1 MNRRFACKTVSIV
14 LLLTVLASCFLGW
27 MRVGGDISVSPVR
40 LAVISSKTVKFQ
52 EELSLAG
59 ETAEKLEPALKAI
72 FVGQLL
78 FLILL
83 AILVLHTLVMHLLDR
98 RYKGIPIF
106 TALLGVA
113 LLPVIFTIALDG
125 FSIAYGLY
133 LGFGAALL
141 SVVFWSLAGQSEQE
155 EEIPTVAVWKPS
167 ADYAPPRTCPN
178 CGASVDAKRT
188 FCTACG
194 ASMTPPTA
202 KVRICAGCGAPLEE
216 GSAFCT
222 VCGASTAP
230 PAERPP
236 RLCAGCGAPIP
247 PDASFCVSCGRSL
260 HAGDEPTCVV
270 APVDPLAAQQP
281 TDAPAEPQMPQGSE
295 PPEAAKPPRLR
306 STMRTTPAEHE
317 SDAFRRPGDL

>member
-194 ASMTPPTA
+194 ASRTPPTA
-202 KVRICAGCGAPLEE
+202 KVRNCAGCGAPLEE
-216 GSAFCT
+216 GSAAAEACT
-222 VCGASTAP
+222 RATSRPASSHRSILLRRSSRRMRRRSRKCRREANRRKRPSRRVCARPCAP
-230 PAERPP
+230 PP
-236 RLCAGCGAPIP
+236 RNTKAT
-247 PDASFCVSCGRSL
+247 RS
-260 HAGDEPTCVV
+260 
-270 APVDPLAAQQP
+270 AAR
-281 TDAPAEPQMPQGSE
+281 GI
-295 PPEAAKPPRLR
+295 
-306 STMRTTPAEHE
+306 
-317 SDAFRRPGDL
+317 FDLVTI